1 MIHFFAGTRRV
12 LVETLLLLLLVLP
25 LVFPSRV
32 AAQSAGSLRGQVLDP
47 SGAVVPGAAVTL
59 TQGPTVLSVQS
70 GNDGVY
76 VFKTVPAG
84 SYTLTVA
91 AKGFALF
98 SKTSVVIAAG
108 QARQLNASLAIAVQQ
123 QDVTVSDQSTGVS
136 VNPDENSSA
145 MVIKGSEL
153 DALSDDPDEL
163 QNELQALA
171 GPAAGPNGGQ
181 IYIDG
186 FTGGQIPP
194 KSSIREIRVNQNPF
208 SAEFDRIGYGRI
220 EILTKPGSDKFSG
233 HITSL
238 GNDSAWNTAN
248 PLVQKQPS
256 YYLYFI
262 QADVNGPLTKH
273 ASYFFSLFHFDRQN
287 QSIIDAINPED
298 TGTTINEA
306 LPNPSSLLYAN
317 PRVDFQLGKSNTL
330 SVRDSYYRSV
340 ATANGPGQLNLPE
353 QAFNVNNQ
361 ENAIQVSDTVVV
373 SPRVIN
379 ETHFQWRRVRNSQVA
394 SYFTPTI
401 SVQGAFT
408 TGGSNSGVAHDH
420 QDIFEL
426 QNYSTATA
434 GKHTIRFG
442 TRLRAYRDANYST
455 SGSNGNYFFESI
467 DQYLAETPAQYQ
479 ATVVE
484 NPLARA
490 LLFDGALF
498 YQDDWRWKPNLTL
511 SYGLRFETQNRIH
524 DHADWG
530 PRFSLAW
537 APGHVGKTPPKTVLR
552 AGYGWFYDRFTVP
565 NSFSSSTGTPYIV
578 QAIHQNG
585 INQQSYV
592 INNPDFYDPNTTAA
606 PSTVADAA
614 ASIPSF
620 YNIDHHFH
628 AALSM
633 QGGVGVDQQIGK
645 KLMFNATYLFTR
657 GVHQYLTNN
666 VTAPEF
672 DPSTY
677 TVVGPLP
684 AAYNYQFQSGG
695 IYKQDQVIVT
705 ANTQF
710 RHLSLHGSY
719 TFNEARS
726 DTQGVTYVP
735 SVAQDPGLDYGRASF
750 GIRNRLFL
758 LGTYSAPHGIIIAPL
773 LAAQSGTPY
782 NLVIGNDLTANNQF
796 NARPTYGVCGAAGVV
811 STPYGCLDTD
821 PVGKGETIIPYGAG
835 IGPANFVMHMRV
847 SKVIGIGPKIE
858 GAKGAAGMQG
868 NGNGS
873 VNGRGLS
880 GGQAQ
885 PKLDA
890 TVARKYSLTLIG
902 GALNIFNIVNLGTPN
917 GTLASPLFGK
927 TQSLAGGPFGSPTP
941 GNRAIFLQAVFTF

>member
-1 MIHFFAGTRRV
+1 MMNFTGLRSLLVRV
-12 LVETLLLLLLVLP
+12 FLLFLFTLLLA
-25 LVFPSRV
+25 FPSTAV
-32 AAQSAGSLRGQVLDP
+32 AQSAGSLRGQILDP
-47 SGAVVPGAAVTL
+47 SGAVVPGASVTL
-59 TQGPTVLSVQS
+59 TGGSPVLSVQS
-70 GNDGVY
+70 GNDGTY
-76 VFKTVPAG
+76 AFKAVSPGT
-84 SYTLTVA
+84 YTLTVQMN
-91 AKGFALF
+91 GFATF
-98 SKTSVVIAAG
+98 SKAGIVIAAG
-108 QARQLNASLAIAVQQ
+108 QARQVNASLIIAVQQ
-123 QDVTVSDQSTGVS
+123 QDITVNEQNNGVS
-136 VNPDENSSA
+136 VNPDENASA
-145 MVIKGSEL
+145 LVVKGSDL

-171 GPAAGPNGGQ
+171 GPAAGPSGGQ

-186 FTGGQIPP
+186 FAGGQIPP

-208 SAEFDRIGYGRI
+208 SAEFDKIGYGRI

-233 HITSL
+233 HVTSL
-238 GNDSAWNTAN
+238 GNDSAWNTSN
-248 PLVQKQPS
+248 PLVREQPS

-287 QSIIDAINPED
+287 QSIIDAVNPED
-298 TGTTINEA
+298 PSTSFNQA
-306 LPNPSSLLYAN
+306 LPNPSSLLFAN
-317 PRVDFQLGKSNTL
+317 PRVDFQLGKNNTL
-330 SVRDSYYRSV
+330 SVRDSYSRSV

-353 QAFNVNNQ
+353 QAYNVDNQ

-394 SYFTPTI
+394 SYFTPTVT
-401 SVQGAFT
+401 VQGAFT
-408 TGGSNSGVAHDH
+408 TGGSNSGVARDH

-434 GKHTIRFG
+434 GRHTIRFG

-455 SGSNGNYFFESI
+455 AGANGNYLFTLI
-467 DQYLAETPAQYQ
+467 DQYLAKTPVQYQ
-479 ATVVE
+479 ANVIQ

-498 YQDDWRWKPNLTL
+498 YQDDWRANPNLTL

-537 APGHVGKTPPKTVLR
+537 APRHAGNTPPKTVVR

-565 NSFSSSTGTPYIV
+565 TSFFSFTGTPYLM

-592 INNPDFYDPNTTAA
+592 VNNPDFFDPNAPA
-606 PSTVADAA
+606 SPSTVAQAA

-620 YNIDHHFH
+620 YNIDPHFH

-645 KLMFNATYLFTR
+645 KVMFNATYLFTR

-684 AAYNYQFQSGG
+684 AQYNYQFQSGG
-695 IYKQDQVIVT
+695 VYKQNQIIVT
-705 ANTQF
+705 SNARF
-710 RHLSLHGSY
+710 RHLSLHASY
-719 TFNEARS
+719 TFNEAKS
-726 DTQGVTYVP
+726 DTQGVNYVP
-735 SVAQDPGLDYGRASF
+735 SVAQNPGLDYGRAGF

-758 LGTYSAPHGIIIAPL
+758 LGTYSAPHGIVFAPL

-782 NLVIGNDLTANNQF
+782 NLVTGSDFTQNNQF
-796 NARPTYGVCGAAGVV
+796 NARPTYGTCGAADVV

-821 PVGKGETIIPYGAG
+821 PVGKGERIIPYGAG
-835 IGPANFVMHMRV
+835 LGPANFVMHMRV
-847 SKVIGIGPKIE
+847 SKVIGIGPRIE
-858 GAKGAAGMQG
+858 GSKGPAGPQG
-868 NGNGS
+868 GNGS

-880 GGQAQ
+880 GAQAQ

-890 TVARKYSLTLIG
+890 SVSRKYSLTLVG

-917 GTLASPLFGK
+917 GTLVSPLFGK
-927 TQSLAGGPFGSPTP
+927 TQSLASGPFGSPTP
-941 GNRAIFLQAVFTF
+941 GNRSVFLQAIFTF

>member
-1 MIHFFAGTRRV
+1 MMNLFPQIRSFLMKKA
-12 LVETLLLLLLVLP
+12 LLLLLSLS
-25 LVFPSRV
+25 LVFPSPV
-32 AAQSAGSLRGQVLDP
+32 LAQATGSLRGQVLDP

-59 TQGPTVLSVQS
+59 TEGPAVLNVQS

-76 VFKTVPAG
+76 TFKSIPPG
-84 SYTLTVA
+84 LYTLAVQA
-91 AKGFALF
+91 NGFAAF
-98 SKTSVVIAAG
+98 SKTGIAVAAG
-108 QARQLNASLAIAVQQ
+108 QTRQLNVSLAIAVQQ
-123 QDVTVSDQSTGVS
+123 QDITVTDQNSGVS
-136 VNPDENSSA
+136 LNPDENSSA
-145 MVIKGSEL
+145 LVVKGSDL

-208 SAEFDRIGYGRI
+208 SAEFDKIGYGRI

-233 HITSL
+233 HVTSL

-248 PLVQKQPS
+248 PLVKEQPS

-262 QADVNGPLTKH
+262 QADVNGPLTKN

-287 QSIIDAINPED
+287 QSIIDAVNPED
-298 TGTTINEA
+298 PSTSFNQA
-306 LPNPSSLLYAN
+306 LPNPSSLLVAN
-317 PRVDFQLGKSNTL
+317 PRVDFQLGKNNTL
-330 SVRDSYYRSV
+330 SVRDSYVRSV

-353 QAFNVNNQ
+353 QAYNVNNQ
-361 ENAIQVSDTVVV
+361 ENAIQISDTIVVN
-373 SPRVIN
+373 PRVIN

-394 SYFTPTI
+394 SYFTPTVT
-401 SVQGAFT
+401 VQGAFT
-408 TGGSNSGVAHDH
+408 TGGSNSGVARDH

-434 GKHTIRFG
+434 GSHTIRFG
-442 TRLRAYRDANYST
+442 ARLRTYRDANYST
-455 SGSNGNYFFESI
+455 AGSNGNYLFTSI
-467 DQYLAETPAQYQ
+467 DQYLAQTPAQYQ
-479 ATVVE
+479 ATVIQ

-490 LLFDGALF
+490 ILFDGALF
-498 YQDDWRWKPNLTL
+498 YQDDWRAKPNLTL
-511 SYGLRFETQNRIH
+511 SYGLRFETQNRIRN
-524 DHADWG
+524 HADWG
-530 PRFSLAW
+530 PRLSFAW
-537 APGHVGKTPPKTVLR
+537 APGHLGKTPPKTVVR

-565 NSFSSSTGTPYIV
+565 NSFASSTGTPYLV

-592 INNPDFYDPNTTAA
+592 INNPDFFDPNAPVS
-606 PSTVADAA
+606 PSTVAGAA

-620 YNIDHHFH
+620 YDIDHHFH

-633 QGGVGVDQQIGK
+633 QGGVGIDQQISK
-645 KLMFNATYLFTR
+645 KVMFNATYLFTR

-684 AAYNYQFQSGG
+684 AEYNYQFQSGG
-695 IYKQDQVIVT
+695 IYKQHQIIVT
-705 ANTQF
+705 TNAQF

-719 TFNEARS
+719 TFNQARS
-726 DTQGVTYVP
+726 DTQGVNYVP
-735 SVAQDPGLDYGRASF
+735 SVAQNPGLDYGRAGF
-750 GIRNRLFL
+750 GITNRLFL
-758 LGTYSAPHGIIIAPL
+758 LGTYSAPHGIIVAPL

-782 NLVIGNDLTANNQF
+782 NLVIGNDFTANNQF
-796 NARPTYGVCGAAGVV
+796 NARPTYGTCGAANVV

-821 PVGKGETIIPYGAG
+821 PVGKGEKIVPYGAG
-835 IGPANFVMHMRV
+835 IGPANFVMHLRV
-847 SKVIGIGPKIE
+847 SKVIGIGPRIE
-858 GAKGAAGMQG
+858 GSKGAGGNQG
-868 NGNGS
+868 GNGS

-880 GGQAQ
+880 GAQAQ

-890 TVARKYSLTLIG
+890 SVSRKYSLTLIG
-902 GALNIFNIVNLGTPN
+902 GAINIFNIVNLGTPN
-917 GTLASPLFGK
+917 GTINSPLFGR

-941 GNRAIFLQAVFTF
+941 ANRSVFVQAVFTF

>member
-1 MIHFFAGTRRV
+1 MMNFFLQIRR
-12 LVETLLLLLLVLP
+12 LLANKALLLLLVLAFG
-25 LVFPSRV
+25 FPAAV
-32 AAQSAGSLRGQVLDP
+32 VAQSTGTLRGQILDP
-47 SGAVVPGAAVTL
+47 SGAVVPGASVTL
-59 TQGPTVLSVQS
+59 SREATVLTVQT
-70 GNDGVY
+70 GNDGLY
-76 VFKTVPAG
+76 AFKTISSG
-84 SYTLTVA
+84 SYTLAVQAT
-91 AKGFALF
+91 GFATF
-98 SKTSVVIAAG
+98 SKPEIVIVGG
-108 QARQLNASLAIAVQQ
+108 QTRQLNVSLAIAVQQ
-123 QDVTVSDQSTGVS
+123 QDVTVTDQSSGVS

-145 MVIKGSEL
+145 LVVKGSDL

-171 GPAAGPNGGQ
+171 GPAAGPSGGQ

-208 SAEFDRIGYGRI
+208 SAEFDKIGYGRI

-233 HITSL
+233 HVTSL

-248 PLVQKQPS
+248 PLVQEQPS

-262 QADVNGPLTKH
+262 QADVNGPLTKT
-273 ASYFFSLFHFDRQN
+273 ASYFFSLFRFDRQN
-287 QSIIDAINPED
+287 QSIIDAVNPQD
-298 TGTTINEA
+298 TSTNFNEA
-306 LPNPSSLLYAN
+306 LPNPSSLLVVN
-317 PRVDFQLGKSNTL
+317 PRVDLQLGKSNTL
-330 SVRDSYYRSV
+330 SFRDSYVRNV

-361 ENAIQVSDTVVV
+361 ENAVQISDTVVV
-373 SPRVIN
+373 NPRVIN

-394 SYFTPTI
+394 SYLTPTVT
-401 SVQGAFT
+401 VQGAFT
-408 TGGSNSGVAHDH
+408 TGGSNSGIARDH

-434 GKHTIRFG
+434 GSHTIRFG
-442 TRLRAYRDANYST
+442 TRLRTYRDANYST
-455 SGSNGNYFFESI
+455 AGSNGNYLFTSI
-467 DQYLAETPAQYQ
+467 DQYLAQTPAQYQ
-479 ATVVE
+479 ATVIQ

-498 YQDDWRWKPNLTL
+498 YQDDWRAKPNLTL

-530 PRFSLAW
+530 PRVSAAW
-537 APGHVGKTPPKTVLR
+537 APGHVGKTPPKTVVR

-565 NSFSSSTGTPYIV
+565 NSFASSTGTPYIM

-592 INNPDFYDPNTTAA
+592 INHPDFYDPNAAA
-606 PSTVADAA
+606 PPGTVAGAA

-633 QGGVGVDQQIGK
+633 QGGIGVDQQIGK

-666 VTAPEF
+666 VTAPAF

-684 AAYNYQFQSGG
+684 YVYNYQFQSGG
-695 IYKQDQVIVT
+695 IYKQKQLIVT

-719 TFNEARS
+719 TFNVARS
-726 DTQGVTYVP
+726 DTQGVNYVP
-735 SVAQDPGLDYGRASF
+735 SVAQDPGLDYGRAGF
-750 GIRNRLFL
+750 GITNRFFL
-758 LGTYSAPHGIIIAPL
+758 LGTYSAPHGIIFAPL

-782 NLVIGNDLTANNQF
+782 NLVIGDDLTANNQF
-796 NARPTYGVCGAAGVV
+796 NARPTYGTCGAANVV

-821 PVGKGETIIPYGAG
+821 PVGKSERIIPYGAG

-847 SKVIGIGPKIE
+847 SKVIGIGPRIE
-858 GAKGAAGMQG
+858 GAKGAGGMQG
-868 NGNGS
+868 GNGS

-917 GTLASPLFGK
+917 GTLNSPLFGG